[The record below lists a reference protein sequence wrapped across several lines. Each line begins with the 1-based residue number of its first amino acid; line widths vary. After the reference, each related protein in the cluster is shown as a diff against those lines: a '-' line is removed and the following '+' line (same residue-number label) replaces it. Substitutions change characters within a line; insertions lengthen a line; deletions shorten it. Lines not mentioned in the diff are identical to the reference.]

1 MEVNELLKKIHQLE
15 IKSKGLSKHI
25 FSGEYHS
32 AFKGRGMTFSEVRNY
47 QFGDEVRTIDWN
59 VTARFNDPFVKVF
72 EEERELTVMFI
83 IDISASENFGTKT
96 QSKKDVLL
104 ETVATLAF
112 SALSNN
118 DKVGA
123 LLITEQVE
131 RYFPPKKGRKH
142 VLQILREL
150 IQIKPQNKGTNL
162 ANGFKFFNN
171 VEKKRTI
178 CFVISDFLDDSPFVE
193 GLKLINRRHD
203 VIALKLEDPS
213 EYQLPKMGF
222 VKMKNAESGTTTWVN
237 TNDEKVRT
245 AYRENYIEQR
255 DKFLVNLDKSGI
267 SNAVLDTES
276 DHILPLI
283 HLFRNR

>member
-1 MEVNELLKKIHQLE
+1 MEINELLKKIHQLE
-15 IKSKGLSKHI
+15 IKSKGLTKHI

-83 IDISASENFGTKT
+83 IDISASENFGTQTK
-96 QSKKDVLL
+96 SKKDILL

-123 LLITEQVE
+123 LLITDQVE

-142 VLQILREL
+142 VLHILREL
-150 IQIKPQNKGTNL
+150 IQMKPQHKGTNL
-162 ANGFKFFNN
+162 ENGFKFFNN
-171 VEKKRTI
+171 IEKKRTI
-178 CFVISDFLDDSPFVE
+178 CFVISDFLDDSTFVD

-237 TNDEKVRT
+237 TNDEKVRV
-245 AYRENYIEQR
+245 AYRDDYIEQR
-255 DKFLVNLDKSGI
+255 DKLLLSLDKSGI
-267 SNAVLDTES
+267 SNAVLNTES
-276 DHILPLI
+276 DHILPI
-283 HLFRNR
+283 INLFRNR

>member
-1 MEVNELLKKIHQLE
+1 MEINELLKKIHQLE
-15 IKSKGLSKHI
+15 IKSKGLTKHI

-83 IDISASENFGTKT
+83 IDISASENFGTQTK
-96 QSKKDVLL
+96 SKKDILL

-142 VLQILREL
+142 VLHILREL
-150 IQIKPQNKGTNL
+150 IQMKPQHKGTNL
-162 ANGFKFFNN
+162 ENGFKFFNN
-171 VEKKRTI
+171 IEKKRTI
-178 CFVISDFLDDSPFVE
+178 CFVISDFLDDSTFVD

-237 TNDEKVRT
+237 TNDEKVRV
-245 AYRENYIEQR
+245 AYRDDYIEQR
-255 DKFLVNLDKSGI
+255 DKLLLSLDKSGI
-267 SNAVLDTES
+267 SNAVLNTES
-276 DHILPLI
+276 DHILPI
-283 HLFRNR
+283 INLFRNR

>member
-1 MEVNELLKKIHQLE
+1 MEINELLKKIHQLE
-15 IKSKGLSKHI
+15 IKSKGLTKHI

-83 IDISASENFGTKT
+83 IDISASENFGTQTK
-96 QSKKDVLL
+96 SKKDILL

-123 LLITEQVE
+123 LLITDHVE

-142 VLQILREL
+142 VLHILREL
-150 IQIKPQNKGTNL
+150 IQMKPQHKGTNL
-162 ANGFKFFNN
+162 ENGFRFFNN
-171 VEKKRTI
+171 IEKKRTI
-178 CFVISDFLDDSPFVE
+178 CFVISDFLDDSTFVD

-237 TNDEKVRT
+237 TNDEKVRV
-245 AYRENYIEQR
+245 AYRDDYIEQR
-255 DKFLVNLDKSGI
+255 DKLLLSLDKSGI
-267 SNAVLDTES
+267 SNAVLNTES
-276 DHILPLI
+276 DHILPI
-283 HLFRNR
+283 INLFRNR